1 LRWMMGGWPTF
12 GIEVLASHPSKT
24 AKEPALSAVEGW
36 GSLSCGRFRKLV
48 KGGPAP
54 RKRTG
59 SRMRIRTGGLSFSRV
74 SVAILLANVL
84 GVAIYLLG
92 ARYAWVIPEEAA
104 NGIHT
109 ITGEPFVWALFVLPV
124 WTIFLVMNLTWGSI
138 IVAQRRWIDARVWLI
153 ASFIWIVAVI
163 VDFAHH

>member
-1 LRWMMGGWPTF
+1 
-12 GIEVLASHPSKT
+12 
-24 AKEPALSAVEGW
+24 
-36 GSLSCGRFRKLV
+36 
-48 KGGPAP
+48 
-54 RKRTG
+54 
-59 SRMRIRTGGLSFSRV
+59 MRNRTGGLSFSRI

-109 ITGEPFVWALFVLPV
+109 ITGEPFVWASFVLPV
-124 WTIFLVMNLTWGSI
+124 WIVFLVINLAWGSI
-138 IVAQRRWIDARVWLI
+138 IVARRRWLDGRIWLMT
-153 ASFIWIVAVI
+153 FFVWIVAVI